1 MTPPEIFSELYLSA
15 SRLSDKLST
24 FSGKI
29 DTRKLLLDV
38 DFLRFAELVEETTG
52 DIEALAGRLSEI
64 PTGALLSSFLK
75 KKIDQLCTAKS
86 RCLKQL
92 ESFQESSRCWK
103 DTGFGRIFYERLAR
117 VHTHVI
123 FQDILT
129 RYNVLLEEM
138 ESAHSASIESLR
150 EILNMEI
157 NKSRTELVIE
167 ETELTELRQELFPSE
182 VSLKEQRE
190 AAIDQLEIKELDLE
204 HKIRSIDMLQ
214 TNIQGLEIQVAQLVQ
229 ERLRVQEQLMMK
241 RESLRS
247 GIREIVRLEKL
258 IAQIERDI
266 SDRLVAFQEQLEG
279 LEQKRLAIL
288 ADETLT
294 EEERARLLAELDAEI
309 AVIREKHEADQQLL
323 KDKCEELKV
332 LSKSVTEDLDLFK
345 DELMKKHMD
354 EIRELEA
361 MMENASPSELVL
373 LKAKIAA
380 LQQEFEENMEMLE
393 RAKARPHYLEDEF
406 GRYYIN
412 EAGQKVYQRDSNA
425 SQYIMDENGEWVKVK
440 DAVEIQKDEKGE
452 FFIDSFGKKI
462 YTKKYFEDEFGKYY
476 IDSRGKRIYLEPSET
491 SVVPEPT
498 EPVPESVSSE
508 SEECLEPASE
518 SEMRISEKLRQQR
531 ASDCKY
537 VQDSVGL
544 ALRKGLA
551 LTILYQ
557 PEDPI
562 EFLAKFLDKFH
573 RDQTKEAERAQLMGR
588 VMQIKQQMGEAIS
601 ELQVPSFVQIETHG
615 GKDIATNLDNTFQIV
630 LKKKLKKN

>member
-1 MTPPEIFSELYLSA
+1 MKSVIQILKHSLFRTAKHIEFAFRAFTREVTAQIDKLPEIYDIQEFQEHLRHTS
-15 SRLSDKLST
+15 
-24 FSGKI
+24 
-29 DTRKLLLDV
+29 LLNLIV
-38 DFLRFAELVEETTG
+38 LNNHRNFQNITT
-52 DIEALAGRLSEI
+52 
-64 PTGALLSSFLK
+64 
-75 KKIDQLCTAKS
+75 
-86 RCLKQL
+86 L
-92 ESFQESSRCWK
+92 ESLKHRSAYHIAQ
-103 DTGFGRIFYERLAR
+103 LR

-129 RYNVLLEEM
+129 RYNVLFEEM

-498 EPVPESVSSE
+498 APVPKSVSSE

-601 ELQVPSFVQIETHG
+601 EVT
-615 GKDIATNLDNTFQIV
+615 ANTSSDSRS
-630 LKKKLKKN
+630 LKYH